1 VGGNFAVPAGGYMDD
16 IIRIE
21 ALENGFE
28 VECLDPKVVEENAK
42 PKGTYRDPYKGYA
55 FTTADEVVAFVKE
68 KLGKMKPNSK
78 DGGYASAFKEAS
90 SKT

>member
-1 VGGNFAVPAGGYMDD
+1 MDD

-42 PKGTYRDPYKGYA
+42 PKSMYRDPYKGYA
-55 FTTADEVVAFVKE
+55 FSTAEEVVKFVGE
-68 KLGKMKPNSK
+68 KLKAMKPKSK
-78 DGGYASAFKEAS
+78 DGGYAAAFKEAS
-90 SKT
+90 SKS